1 MEWRG
6 ERVGEAMV
14 VELNVQQLDDVSAQ
28 CAASALVT
36 VLRVEY
42 AFDATGQAQQA
53 VIVECPSAIRRF
65 GRIEVTHR
73 ATWTRSARQ
82 AEAIGAALLKRQ
94 ARPSWSIS
102 ASIPPAAARKLL
114 PGDDVVLN
122 HPWLPT
128 GTALVTDLE
137 EQPLAMTAT
146 MTCRMAAG
154 TIPTITLTK
163 QAGAF
168 APLGAGGVGVD
179 YQNGVATLTIL
190 DDTSRPLAGA
200 KVTLDGSKTR
210 ITDSKGKVQFTTAKG
225 THTVSIEATGYA
237 PMESEIVI

>member
-1 MEWRG
+1 M
-6 ERVGEAMV
+6 A
-14 VELNVQQLDDVSAQ
+14 VELTLALLEDVAAQ
-28 CAASALVT
+28 CDAGNLVT
-36 VLRVEY
+36 VLRIELAY
-42 AFDATGQAQQA
+42 DASGQAQKA
-53 VIVECPSAIRRF
+53 LVLECPEAIRRF
-65 GRIEVTHR
+65 GRIESTHSAR
-73 ATWTRSARQ
+73 WTSSPRQ
-82 AEAIGAALLKRQ
+82 AEAIGRAVLSRI
-94 ARPSWSIS
+94 ARPWWTIS
-102 ASIPPAAARKLL
+102 AQIPPALARKLM

-146 MTCRMAAG
+146 LTCRLAAG
-154 TIPTITLTK
+154 PIPTITISQ

-168 APLGAGGVGVD
+168 APLGSGGVGVD

-210 ITDSKGKVQFTTAKG
+210 ITDSKGQVQFTTAKG
-225 THTVSIEATGYA
+225 THTISIEATGYA